1 MENIWFCDIYLN
13 VKIMYTFTVIHLH
26 LYFSSYFLIEM
37 EHKFQKYK
45 FQNLK
50 DDSQTMIELKK
61 QLENQEHN
69 CYICNDSIALKKEDI
84 IRTPCNHI
92 YHFECLYYSFY
103 KNSTNHH
110 KKYKLREIRQCPYCR
125 HFIQSL
131 LPKFKPNVYP
141 PCYKVTEDNVYC
153 SAIVKSG
160 KKKGLTCGCA
170 CKMGSAFCGRH
181 KNSVEITEKED
192 EYYLIM

>member
-1 MENIWFCDIYLN
+1 M
-13 VKIMYTFTVIHLH
+13 T
-26 LYFSSYFLIEM
+26 
-37 EHKFQKYK
+37 HKFQKLN

-69 CYICNDSIALKKEDI
+69 CYICNDTITLKKEDI

-103 KNSTNHH
+103 KNSKNQH

-125 HFIQSL
+125 TFIKSL
-131 LPKFKPNVYP
+131 LPRFKPSIYKSYNVI
-141 PCYKVTEDNVYC
+141 TESPSRC
-153 SAIVKSG
+153 IAILKSG
-160 KKKGLTCGCA
+160 KRKGEICGC
-170 CKMGSAFCGRH
+170 MNYPDSLFCGRH
-181 KNSVEITEKED
+181 KNCVEITENEED
-192 EYYLIM
+192 YYLIT